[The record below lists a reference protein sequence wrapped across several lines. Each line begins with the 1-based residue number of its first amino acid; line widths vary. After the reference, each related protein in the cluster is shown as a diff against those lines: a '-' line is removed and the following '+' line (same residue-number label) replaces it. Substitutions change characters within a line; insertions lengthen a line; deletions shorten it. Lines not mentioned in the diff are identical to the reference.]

1 MYYKDVQI
9 FFIYLWNSP
18 GTAPDVEVAAG
29 LYPTIITQASGK
41 QVPVVQAYKH
51 TKYLGYLELDFD
63 DSGNLLSWNGQ
74 PILLSGDLP
83 QGSRNCIQPSHI
95 IIVYFSWLAISAGA

>member
-1 MYYKDVQI
+1 M
-9 FFIYLWNSP
+9 
-18 GTAPDVEVAAG
+18 AAG
-29 LYPTIITQASGK
+29 LYPTIITQDSGK

-83 QGSRNCIQPSHI
+83 QGIRNCIELSLWI
-95 IIVYFSWLAISAGA
+95 